1 MATQR
6 KPTTRLDTSKV
17 ANGTGITDDIK
28 DMRHPSQT
36 SPFLPTKLEA
46 ALLLFYPTT
55 LVLGSIFSVLAP
67 HVSRSSGDYNAAYQS
82 YYPPSSAPSY
92 FAQKR
97 NVFNIFFVKRGWF
110 WTTVA
115 FFLYI
120 FTHPSLGAPLR
131 PQLTRRRMQAT
142 VRWALATVSWV
153 FVTQWCFG
161 PAIVDR
167 SFRLSGGACELMNDP
182 NARAEMSKTTEFFT
196 ARACKV
202 AGGRWTGGHDISG
215 HVFLLILGSALLWM
229 EVLPTI
235 LKASGLHE
243 ERRVRV
249 GSGKVVKTRSIVD
262 GTVKDTIEVPVTQ
275 QEEQYTK
282 LGVKVIVGIVALM
295 WWMLLM
301 TAAFFHTWFEKFTG
315 FIVAFIAI
323 GIIYSLPRGVPQLR
337 AIVGMPGL

>member
-6 KPTTRLDTSKV
+6 KPTTRSDTYKL
-17 ANGTGITDDIK
+17 ANGASIPDDVK
-28 DMRHPSQT
+28 DMRHPSQA
-36 SPFLPTKLEA
+36 SPFLPTKLET
-46 ALLLFYPTT
+46 ALLLIYPAT

-67 HVSRSSGDYNAAYQS
+67 HVSQSRGDYNPAYQS

-97 NVFNIFFVKRGWF
+97 NVFNVFFVKRGWF

-115 FFLYI
+115 FFAFI
-120 FTHPSLGAPLR
+120 FTHPSHGAPLR
-131 PQLTRRRMQAT
+131 PYLTRRRIHAIA
-142 VRWALATVSWV
+142 RWALATTTWI
-153 FVTQWCFG
+153 FVTQWFFG
-161 PAIVDR
+161 PAIIDR
-167 SFRLSGGACELMNDP
+167 SFRWTGGACELLEDP
-182 NARAEMSKTTEFFT
+182 DVRAEMSKTTEYFT
-196 ARACKV
+196 AKACK
-202 AGGRWTGGHDISG
+202 AGGGRWTGGHDISG

-262 GTVKDTIEVPVTQ
+262 GTVKDTMDVPISQ

-282 LGVKVIVGIVALM
+282 LTVKVIVGIVALM

-315 FIVAFIAI
+315 FVVAFL
-323 GIIYSLPRGVPQLR
+323 GVTIIYLLPRGLPQLR
-337 AIVGMPGL
+337 AVVGMPGL